1 MGKTIEQRGNLDGFV
16 KAGEMIEV
24 RQSSALTLHDRRVLN
39 ILVRHAGEHIA
50 EAGEHTIPMR
60 HLRSPAHKGSE
71 RVRESIERLMT
82 TLVLVPTK
90 DSKGRRAT
98 RRTALLSDTT
108 ATDDEDNPHGEVRY
122 SFSPTM
128 QEILKQSQYWGR
140 IKPHV
145 MFAFATK
152 YALALYEALC
162 LRRNL
167 NRSEEIST
175 VEEFRDVLGVAPN
188 KLKGFPQ
195 FKQSALDPAILE
207 INSLSDFNI
216 EVETLRQGGNQRG
229 RLVGFRMRWEI
240 KEPDEWLR
248 VTEELMRSKVGRKA
262 RIKGVV
268 DMLGVNSQ
276 VGQATI
282 TVSLPSPN
290 SLFSVGKRSNSAQL
304 ASRNPSKTTGDAS
317 DSA

>member
-1 MGKTIEQRGNLDGFV
+1 MGKTIAQRYNLDGIV

-39 ILVRHAGEHIA
+39 LLIRHAGEHIA
-50 EAGEHTIPMR
+50 DDREHIIPMR
-60 HLRSPAHKGSE
+60 HLRSPTHRGGE
-71 RVRESIERLMT
+71 RVRDSIERLMT

-108 ATDDEDNPHGEVRY
+108 TTDDEDNLQGEVHY

-128 QEILKQSQYWGR
+128 RDILRQSQYWGR

-145 MFAFATK
+145 MFAFSTK

-167 NRSEEIST
+167 SRTVEVLA
-175 VEEFRDVLGVAPN
+175 VEEFREVLSVPAD

-195 FKQSALDPAILE
+195 FKQSALNPAVEE
-207 INSLSDFNI
+207 INALSDFNL
-216 EVETLRQGGNQRG
+216 EVEPIRQGGQQRG
-229 RLVGFRMRWEI
+229 VLTGFRLRWEL
-240 KEPDEWLR
+240 KEPEEWDK
-248 VTEELMRSKVGRKA
+248 VMAELLRSKVGRKA
-262 RIKGVV
+262 RIR
-268 DMLGVNSQ
+268 STAEI
-276 VGQATI
+276 ATPA
-282 TVSLPSPN
+282 L
-290 SLFSVGKRSNSAQL
+290 L
-304 ASRNPSKTTGDAS
+304 AN
-317 DSA
+317 